1 MQVQMQER
9 LAGLRQDFEK
19 GEHQLQGLVQQET
32 VLRESL
38 LRVSG
43 AIHILEELLSA
54 DQENTAY
61 EETAGVTRTRADG
74 QR

>member
-1 MQVQMQER
+1 MDVQMQER
-9 LAGLRQDFEK
+9 LADLKQDFEK
-19 GEHQLQGLVQQET
+19 GEYQLQSLVQQET

-43 AIHILEELLSA
+43 AIRILEELLST
-54 DQENTAY
+54 DQENTVR
-61 EETAGVTRTRADG
+61 EETAGATQTRADG